1 MKRLLVTI
9 AGFCVMPLALAQ
21 NAPSVQE
28 ITKQIIKS
36 AKGYQNAISCSDAE
50 ITPKDIAAL
59 TPYKTIDERMD
70 AKYAVLWIG
79 DIGCAGGSGTSGT
92 NVSIV
97 TVGMGDSFV
106 VDPHLSSPIIQFE
119 TPVRTITRIV
129 GNTRDTL
136 ILEGK
141 EYADN
146 DANCCPSITVRFT
159 LRVDEKGNWKLV
171 EKKLLPAKK

>member
-1 MKRLLVTI
+1 VKRLLFTI
-9 AGFCVMPLALAQ
+9 AGFCVVPLALAQ
-21 NAPSVQE
+21 NAPPIQE

-36 AKGYQNAISCSDAE
+36 AQGYANAISCPDVVIS
-50 ITPKDIAAL
+50 PKEIAAL
-59 TPYKTIDERMD
+59 TPYKTLDDRME
-70 AKYAVLWIG
+70 AKYAVLWSG

-92 NVSIV
+92 HVSII
-97 TVGMGDSFV
+97 TVSIGDSFV
-106 VDPHLSSPIIQFE
+106 VDPRLSSPIIQFE
-119 TPVRTITRIV
+119 TPVRTISRIV

-171 EKKLLPAKK
+171 EKKVLPARK

>member
-1 MKRLLVTI
+1 MKKVFAIVAGLCVT
-9 AGFCVMPLALAQ
+9 PLALAQ

-36 AKGYQNAISCSDAE
+36 AKSYQNAISCSDVE
-50 ITPKDIAAL
+50 ISPKDIAAL
-59 TPYKTIDERMD
+59 TPYKTIDDRMD
-70 AKYAVLWIG
+70 AKYAVLWVG
-79 DIGCAGGSGTSGT
+79 DVGCAGGSGTTGT
-92 NVSIV
+92 NISIV
-97 TVGMGDSFV
+97 TVSIGDSFV

-119 TPVRTITRIV
+119 SPVRMVSRIV

-141 EYADN
+141 EYSDN

-171 EKKLLPAKK
+171 EKKVLPARK